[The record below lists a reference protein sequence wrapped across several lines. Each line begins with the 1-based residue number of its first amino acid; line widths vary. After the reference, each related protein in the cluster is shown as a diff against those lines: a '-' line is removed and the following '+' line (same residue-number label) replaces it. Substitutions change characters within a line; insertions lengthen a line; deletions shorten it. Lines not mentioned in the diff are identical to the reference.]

1 VLATNARNSS
11 TSRMRDH
18 VSSILSDH
26 AEGYEGGVTDRL
38 PPTCAVLAAA
48 IAKSGQAEKETNCPT
63 RNGGPVGSTH
73 GLSSEGGGLNCIA
86 ILAGT
91 AVLSDAG
98 GSME

>member
-48 IAKSGQAEKETNCPT
+48 IAKSGQAEKETNCLVA
-63 RNGGPVGSTH
+63 RH
-73 GLSSEGGGLNCIA
+73 GMGVQSA
-86 ILAGT
+86 PRTVYPPKVA
-91 AVLSDAG
+91 A
-98 GSME
+98 